1 MHLLRSTIQFLAAA
15 SLLLAAIQIYLTL
28 NKLWKRK
35 HEPAVADSI
44 SIMGEFVGLLPLLFL
59 TMNFTLQGQWEGTVD
74 GVLWLGA
81 GGVSIAIGT
90 GMWVEGRRGKGF
102 FTLLREAL
110 ALERGEVGDLANRFF
125 HPAGARS
132 ILQILAHVA
141 LIDDHLDERERNFIQ
156 SFVDAWGID
165 FSPEAFR
172 QGHPGDHLNYRAL
185 RSDVEAYLST
195 SPPPAQ
201 VQQLSDVVNALINV
215 DEEVSEEEAL
225 VLGELEGMWNAYLT
239 AEADTPLFGVAVVP
253 QSPDQDRAISDI
265 IPNVGK
271 TPAEGGEAYVV
282 GRYHSERYAEVMG
295 RQFRDL
301 GFFTTVV
308 RVGESRGGSPSPP
321 EAS

>member
-15 SLLLAAIQIYLTL
+15 SLLLAAVQIYLTL

-172 QGHPGDHLNYRAL
+172 RGHPGDHLNYRAL

-225 VLGELEGMWNAYLT
+225 VLGELLLVRHRIEGNAEYDGVGAFERLFLLT
-239 AEADTPLFGVAVVP
+239 EPVALNRSARGRGLGIPPHRDPLPGKALQGDGVAILVL
-253 QSPDQDRAISDI
+253 
-265 IPNVGK
+265 
-271 TPAEGGEAYVV
+271 
-282 GRYHSERYAEVMG
+282 GRELGRVAADCQHALLSSFDCYACY
-295 RQFRDL
+295 
-301 GFFTTVV
+301 
-308 RVGESRGGSPSPP
+308 
-321 EAS
+321 A

>member
-1 MHLLRSTIQFLAAA
+1 MNLLRSTIQFLAAA

-28 NKLWKRK
+28 NKVWKRK

-59 TMNFTLQGQWEGTVD
+59 TLNFTLQGQWEGAVD

-81 GGVSIAIGT
+81 GSVSIAIGT
-90 GMWVEGRRGKGF
+90 GRWVEGRRGKGF

-110 ALERGEVGDLANRFF
+110 ALERGEVGDLAKRFF
-125 HPAGARS
+125 HPAGARR
-132 ILQILAHVA
+132 ILQILGHVA
-141 LIDDHLDERERNFIQ
+141 LIDDHLDERERSFIQ
-156 SFVDAWGID
+156 SFVDAWGIE
-165 FSPEAFR
+165 FSPEALR
-172 QGHPGDHLNYRAL
+172 RSLPADHVNYRAL
-185 RSDVEAYLST
+185 RRDVEDYLAT

-201 VQQLSDVVNALINV
+201 VRQLSDVVDALVHV
-215 DEEVSEEEAL
+215 DDEVSEEEAL
-225 VLGELEGMWNAYLT
+225 VLGELGGMWNAYLN
-239 AEADTPLFGVAVVP
+239 AEADVPYFGVAVVP
-253 QSPDQDRAISDI
+253 QSPDQDRAISEV

-271 TPAEGGEAYVV
+271 TRAEGGEAYVV

-308 RVGESRGGSPSPP
+308 RVGEADG
-321 EAS
+321 E